1 MEKEILS
8 RCKCGGDVIIHDA
21 LFECDKCK
29 AQVWKFSFKR
39 EFKEKEA
46 KKLFKGETIMLK
58 GFKSNTNNLFD
69 TKAFIHEGKV
79 ELLFDE
85 ETKST
90 TMFLCQC
97 GGEVIKINSGY
108 KCNSCEKIVWER
120 FMNKFLT
127 FRQVKRLFKGDGLKL
142 NNLKSQRGNVFNA
155 EIFYET
161 DGVSLEYI

>member
-8 RCKCGGDVIIHDA
+8 RCKCGGEVVIYDA
-21 LFECDKCK
+21 LFECNKCK
-29 AQVWKFSFKR
+29 SQVWKYSFRR
-39 EFKEKEA
+39 EFKDKEA

-69 TKAFIHEGKV
+69 TKAFINEGKV

-90 TMFLCQC
+90 TLFLCQC
-97 GGEVIKINSGY
+97 GGKVTKINGGY
-108 KCNSCEKIVWER
+108 KCNTCEKIVWER
-120 FMNKFLT
+120 FMNKLLT

-142 NNLKSQRGNVFNA
+142 TNLKSQRGNIFNA
-155 EIFYET
+155 EIFYE
-161 DGVSLEYI
+161 DNGVSLEYI